1 MFQKTVVGIG
11 FTLCGLLMW
20 NIWTIQ
26 NLESR
31 IAILEAE
38 QASGTSV
45 SKTSE
50 KTKHHSKSDSDI
62 PLSRD
67 LKSALKSEQ
76 RSERSSNRS
85 ARASAEDSERSK
97 LVSAAILGL
106 DNPEVKEV
114 FDDYLDEYLKNW
126 QQDKDRK
133 NESGWLDHMS
143 TTIEV
148 FCEESNLSEDIQEQ
162 IVRRAEAAHVEW
174 VTADKALESGQID
187 RRELQEMHGKIE
199 KEVTEEMHALIG
211 EEAWEELAG
220 RIWG

>member
-1 MFQKTVVGIG
+1 MFQKMVVGIC

-26 NLESR
+26 SLESR
-31 IAILEAE
+31 IAVLEAE
-38 QASGTSV
+38 QAAKASV

-50 KTKHHSKSDSDI
+50 KTMHNSKADSDI
-62 PLSRD
+62 PLSLD
-67 LKSALKSEQ
+67 QKSKLKSAQHSKQ
-76 RSERSSNRS
+76 SSNSS
-85 ARASAEDSERSK
+85 AQATAEDSERSE

-106 DNPEVKEV
+106 DDPEVKEV

-148 FCEESNLSEDIQEQ
+148 FCEESNLGEDIREQ
-162 IVRRAEAAHVEW
+162 IVRRAEAAHEEW
-174 VTADKALESGQID
+174 SAVDRALESGQID

-199 KEVTEEMHALIG
+199 KEVTEDMHALIG

-220 RIWG
+220 RIW